1 MFPVRL
7 ENLTKRFD
15 TPRGTVAAVEDI
27 SLEIAAGELFFLLGP
42 SGCGKTT
49 LLRMLAGLVAP
60 SSGKVFFADSDVTN
74 VPPERRQAAMV
85 FQSYALWP
93 HMTVARNVS
102 FGPEVHHV
110 PAGERKRIVRELL
123 ETVRIAEKASARP
136 MELSG
141 GQQQRVAL
149 ARALAVKPRCLL
161 LDEPLSNLDAALRA
175 AMRWEIRR
183 IVKSSGTT
191 GVYVTHDQAEA
202 LAIADRIALMNEG
215 RIVQVGTG
223 RELYEAPANR
233 FVAEFL
239 GEANFIPAEAVGA
252 ADQAG
257 GVMLETPLGRL
268 RSCSTGA
275 PTQPGTKLNCCIR
288 PESLRIVAGGEQ
300 AGGEN
305 TFPARLTEWAHLG
318 DSARFRVTLADGTEL
333 SGAAMPAR
341 PVAVPG
347 RQVTIH
353 VPPEDVIVLSP

>member
-1 MFPVRL
+1 MFSLRL

-15 TPRGTVAAVEDI
+15 TPRGTVVAAEDV

-49 LLRMLAGLVAP
+49 LLRMLAGLLEP
-60 SSGKVFFADSDVTN
+60 SAGRIFFGDLDVTN
-74 VPPERRQAAMV
+74 VPPERRDAAMV

-93 HMTVARNVS
+93 HMTVAKNVS
-102 FGPEVHHV
+102 FGPEVRHV
-110 PAGERKRIVRELL
+110 PAAERKRIVRELL
-123 ETVRIAEKASARP
+123 EMVRIAEKASAKP

-161 LDEPLSNLDAALRA
+161 LDEPLSNLDAALRS

-215 RIVQVGTG
+215 RIVQIGTG
-223 RELYEAPANR
+223 RELYEAPGNR

-239 GEANFIPAEAVGA
+239 GEANFIPAEAIGPA
-252 ADQAG
+252 GQAG
-257 GVMLETPLGRL
+257 GLLLETPLGRL
-268 RSCSTGA
+268 RSCSAG
-275 PTQPGTKLNCCIR
+275 PPDQPGAKLTCCIR
-288 PESLRIVAGGEQ
+288 PESVRIVAGGEQ

-318 DSARFRVTLADGTEL
+318 NSARFRVALADGTEL

-341 PVAVPG
+341 PVASIG
-347 RQVTIH
+347 RQLAVH
-353 VPPEDVIVLSP
+353 VPAEDVIILSD

>member
-15 TPRGTVAAVEDI
+15 TPGGTVAAVENV

-49 LLRMLAGLVAP
+49 LLRMLAGLAAP

-74 VPPERRQAAMV
+74 VPPERREAAMV
-85 FQSYALWP
+85 FQNYALWP

-102 FGPEVHHV
+102 FGPEVRHV
-110 PAGERKRIVRELL
+110 PAAERKRIVRELL
-123 ETVRIAEKASARP
+123 ETVRIAEKASAKP

-183 IVKSSGTT
+183 IVKSSGATA
-191 GVYVTHDQAEA
+191 VYVTHDQAEA

-223 RELYEAPANR
+223 RELYETPGSH

-239 GEANFIPAEAVGA
+239 GEANFIPAEAVGPA
-252 ADQAG
+252 EAG

-268 RSCSTGA
+268 RSCSPGPPA
-275 PTQPGTKLNCCIR
+275 QPGSKLHCCIR

-305 TFPARLTEWAHLG
+305 TFPARLTEWTHLG
-318 DSARFRVTLADGTEL
+318 DTGRFRVALADGTEL